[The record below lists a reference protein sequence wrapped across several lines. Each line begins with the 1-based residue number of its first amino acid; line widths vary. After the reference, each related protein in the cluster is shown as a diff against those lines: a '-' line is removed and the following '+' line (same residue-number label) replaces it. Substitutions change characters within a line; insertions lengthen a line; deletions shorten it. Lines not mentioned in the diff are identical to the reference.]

1 MAEKIIWTH
10 QALAD
15 YEEIKKYLLSSF
27 GDLAVSEFLFSLNK
41 KLDSIQANPT
51 LYPASLTKKNIR
63 KAVLNKRLIIFYQIL
78 PRKKQIA
85 ILSLWNTR
93 RNIQKP

>member
-10 QALAD
+10 QALTD

-41 KLDSIQANPT
+41 KLDYS
-51 LYPASLTKKNIR
+51 S
-63 KAVLNKRLIIFYQIL
+63 
-78 PRKKQIA
+78 
-85 ILSLWNTR
+85 
-93 RNIQKP
+93 